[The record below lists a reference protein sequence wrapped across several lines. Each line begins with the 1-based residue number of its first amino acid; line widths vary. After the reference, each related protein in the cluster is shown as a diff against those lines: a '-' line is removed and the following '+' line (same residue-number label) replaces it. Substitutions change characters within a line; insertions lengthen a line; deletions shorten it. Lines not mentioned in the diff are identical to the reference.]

1 MSESKKKNDAESTL
15 VTKAKPV
22 NDSVIYLGK
31 TINDA
36 ANGFLLKSGTI
47 YNNGIPEHVSERAKI
62 DAEIIKNIVPVNEA
76 GRILRYRRS

>member
-1 MSESKKKNDAESTL
+1 MSENKKETKGESTPTPK
-15 VTKAKPV
+15 VKNIK
-22 NDSVIYLGK
+22 DSVIYLGK